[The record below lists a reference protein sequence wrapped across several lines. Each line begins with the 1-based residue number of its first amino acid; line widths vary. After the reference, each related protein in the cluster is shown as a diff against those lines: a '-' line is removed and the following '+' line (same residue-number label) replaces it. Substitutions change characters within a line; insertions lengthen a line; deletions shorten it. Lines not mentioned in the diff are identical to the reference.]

1 MKQKT
6 NKIKE
11 KKEKTKKKMSGKL
24 KKVLVLGCFCTLL
37 LVTGG
42 VNIAIN
48 NMATSQANAEVT
60 STANFFSNYRAD
72 RQDTRN
78 QEILYLDAI
87 IASEAT
93 SAEAKASAEA
103 ERLELVKNM
112 EVTMRL
118 ENLILAKGF
127 EDVVVSTSSGNLSV
141 MVETSGLTSAE
152 VAQIVDVVMNN
163 SDYSYDNIK
172 IIEV

>member
-1 MKQKT
+1 M
-6 NKIKE
+6 KE
-11 KKEKTKKKMSGKL
+11 KNTVKKTKTRKKMSSKL
-24 KKVLVLGCFCTLL
+24 KKVIILSAFCVLL

-42 VNIAIN
+42 VNIMIN
-48 NMATSQANAEVT
+48 NMATNEPSTNVA
-60 STANFFSNYRAD
+60 STANFFSNYRTD

-93 SAEAKASAEA
+93 SAESKALAEA
-103 ERLELVKNM
+103 ERLELVTNM
-112 EVTMRL
+112 ELVMNI

-127 EDVVVSTSSGNLSV
+127 SDVAVSTSSGNISV
-141 MVETSGLTSAE
+141 MVETAGLNSTE
-152 VAQIVDVVMNN
+152 VAQIVDIVVNN
-163 SDYSYDNIK
+163 SDYSIDNIK

>member
-1 MKQKT
+1 MKQ
-6 NKIKE
+6 KIKE
-11 KKEKTKKKMSGKL
+11 KKVKQPRKKLSSKF
-24 KKVLVLGCFCTLL
+24 KKILVLSCFCALL
-37 LVTGG
+37 LVTGA

-48 NMATSQANAEVT
+48 NLASQEASAEVT
-60 STANFFSNYRAD
+60 NTANFFSNYRTD

-78 QEILYLDAI
+78 QEILYLEAI

-93 SAEAKASAEA
+93 SAEAKANAEA

-127 EDVVVSTSSGNLSV
+127 EDVVVSTSSGNISV
-141 MVETSGLTSAE
+141 MIETSGLTSAE
-152 VAQIVDVVMNN
+152 VAQIVDVVQNN
-163 SDYSYDNIK
+163 SDYSIDNIK